1 MLWQEFIHLKENKG
15 LSTEQL
21 RRNYMWYVQFD
32 EQYNFKPRGGP
43 VENALPQYIFWG
55 EFNPEVDGYVEQQT
69 FLGQTSE
76 GPFIFPCNSIQ
87 SLQSKLPNEKIG
99 AITITDDFMNTTYS
113 NQISWYVGTT
123 TPTWSSY
130 WPGGVPPVTKE
141 ITWNQVANSP
151 FDRTLVDSN
160 TFELSNWQ
168 LVIPN
173 YVLTEGNAYDI
184 NFYFPNL
191 TLTLNGFGVGGNI
204 EQIDNPF
211 WSSYIGIHGSASAS
225 YDAGTDIFALTLT
238 NVYNNILSI
247 SNIVFTSTLTFNSFQ
262 FTQI

>member
-1 MLWQEFIHLKENKG
+1 MLWQEFILLDINKG

-43 VENALPQYIFWG
+43 AENALPQYIFWG
-55 EFNPEVDGYVEQQT
+55 EFNPEVDGNVEQQT

-76 GPFIFPCNSIQ
+76 GPFDWFYTSIQ
-87 SLQSKLPNEKIG
+87 SLQTKLPNEKIG
-99 AITITDDFMNTTYS
+99 AITISSEFMITTYS
-113 NQISWYVGTT
+113 NQISWYVGTS
-123 TPTWSSY
+123 TPPWNSY
-130 WPGGVPPVTKE
+130 WPGGGGVNKE
-141 ITWNQVANSP
+141 ITWNQVDNTP
-151 FDRTLVDSN
+151 KDRTLVDSN

-173 YVLTEGNAYDI
+173 YGLEGLSYNI
-184 NFYFPNL
+184 NFPNL
-191 TLTLNGFGVGGNI
+191 TLTLNGFSVGGNI
-204 EQIDNPF
+204 EQNDNPF
-211 WSSYIGIHGSASAS
+211 WSSYIGIQGSASAS